1 MTLNLPLR
9 RRPRGPLSLKFT
21 EDAPKVVF
29 VNFYLLQGGV
39 VKDIMRKS
47 VIFFG
52 GLNIFYGVL
61 TLKLP
66 LRGVLGIHC
75 PLNSQRMLLSLSL

>member
-1 MTLNLPLR
+1 MTLKLLLKRGLR
-9 RRPRGPLSLKFT
+9 LPLSLKLT
-21 EDAPKVVF
+21 KDGPEVVS

-52 GLNIFYGVL
+52 G
-61 TLKLP
+61 
-66 LRGVLGIHC
+66 
-75 PLNSQRMLLSLSL
+75 

>member
-1 MTLNLPLR
+1 MTLKCPFKR
-9 RRPRGPLSLKFT
+9 GPRYPLSLKLT
-21 EDAPKVVF
+21 EDAPEVVP

-52 GLNIFYGVL
+52 G
-61 TLKLP
+61 
-66 LRGVLGIHC
+66 
-75 PLNSQRMLLSLSL
+75 